1 MLSRLVFEN
10 TYLAESCGVPLLA
23 LTDGVRSQASEFQSC
38 GDAFK
43 FFTEMEAKLTETPRD
58 TPRSTARTASDG
70 GMSITPTEYDSPRST
85 VVEHTTDP
93 TQFMQVSSLLNS
105 LTVWIL
111 TSFLKAASK
120 SRP

>member
-23 LTDGVRSQASEFQSC
+23 LTDDVCSQASEFQSW

-43 FFTEMEAKLTETPRD
+43 FFTEMEAKLTEKPRD
-58 TPRSTARTASDG
+58 TPRSTASMASDG
-70 GMSITPTEYDSPRST
+70 GMSAGPTEYYSPRST
-85 VVEHTTDP
+85 VVEHTTDT

-105 LTVWIL
+105 LMVWIL